1 MQFTPKDLIYF
12 IGMRELEKEQLKTQL
27 QQSMDNSKNYK
38 NEVEKLKKE
47 KEQLTEK
54 KLME

>member
-27 QQSMDNSKNYK
+27 QQSMENSKNYK

-47 KEQLTEK
+47 KEN
-54 KLME
+54 LMEKNLIG

>member
-27 QQSMDNSKNYK
+27 QQSMENSKNYK

-47 KEQLTEK
+47 KENLMEK
-54 KLME
+54 KLIG

>member
-12 IGMRELEKEQLKTQL
+12 IGIRELEKEQLKTQL
-27 QQSMDNSKNYK
+27 QQSMETAKNYK

-47 KEQLTEK
+47 KENLMEK
-54 KLME
+54 KLVG